1 MAASRSVVV
10 PENSGYGAFEIKE
23 YINKAT
29 KWGTIFTAAFTL
41 LLVLTYIGVG
51 VVQDATRKKVMMAP
65 IQKLKLQNLAADDAE
80 MSEAL
85 PPPPPAT
92 VVSSGPAARAGTPVP
107 VPEAELAEDLQEFA
121 DVDVLSRASAEGGD
135 GEDMGDFS
143 DNIDIDESANVDI
156 DVREEEPDPEDFIP
170 VEKEPACDMED
181 LRKRVVYPEMA
192 KRAGIEGMVLV
203 RALISKSGKVKKT
216 IIQASDNSA
225 LNKAASTAV
234 KNTVFTPAIQNK
246 RAVQLW
252 ISIPVDFRLR

>member
-29 KWGTIFTAAFTL
+29 KWGTIYTAAFTL

-80 MSEAL
+80 MTEAL

-143 DNIDIDESANVDI
+143 DNIDIDESVDI
-156 DVREEEPDPEDFIP
+156 DVREEEPDPEEFIP
-170 VEKEPACDMED
+170 VEKEPACDMEE